1 LSISNISKKPIT
13 ILKNSTI
20 SDAIRTLLDT
30 KISRLV
36 VVDNGKHVGIITEKD
51 IGLFLFSENTRQ
63 GLDEIPITKIMKP
76 IEFVNQEITPE
87 NSAKIMIEK
96 NISSL
101 AIGEKEE
108 VKTIFTKSD
117 LVSYY
122 AENITDEKK
131 IVDFMTHN
139 YEFTHTAAPL

>member
-1 LSISNISKKPIT
+1 MPHIVLEKANNVKACYDAIESMVQPVEKG
-13 ILKNSTI
+13 ILKITDKYLDYRENS
-20 SDAIRTLLDT
+20 ALLES
-30 KISRLV
+30 IV
-36 VVDNGKHVGIITEKD
+36 VENGKHVGIITEKD
-51 IGLFLFSENTRQ
+51 IGLFLFSETTRQ

-87 NSAKIMIEK
+87 NSAKIMVEK

-122 AENITDEKK
+122 ADWI
-131 IVDFMTHN
+131 
-139 YEFTHTAAPL
+139 PS

>member
-20 SDAIRTLLDT
+20 SDAIRMLLDT

-63 GLDEIPITKIMKP
+63 GLDKILITKIMKP

-87 NSAKIMIEK
+87 KLCK
-96 NISSL
+96 NY
-101 AIGEKEE
+101 
-108 VKTIFTKSD
+108 D
-117 LVSYY
+117 
-122 AENITDEKK
+122 
-131 IVDFMTHN
+131 
-139 YEFTHTAAPL
+139 